1 MRHRSAVFILLLFC
15 AVTLAREVASAQQHD
30 EPESNRKI
38 VSRIVPAY
46 PQMARNLNLR
56 GNVKVEA
63 LVEPNG
69 TVKSIQVKGGHP
81 VLVEAAQD
89 AVRRWR
95 WEPAARETREPVEFK
110 FDPK

>member
-1 MRHRSAVFILLLFC
+1 MRSRSAAALLVLFWSI
-15 AVTLAREVASAQQHD
+15 ALTAFSFAQQQD
-30 EPESNRKI
+30 EPESNRKV
-38 VSRIVPAY
+38 VSRIVPQY

-56 GNVKVEA
+56 GSVRVEA

-69 TVKSIQVKGGHP
+69 TVTSIQVKGGHP

-89 AVRRWR
+89 AVRKWR
-95 WEPAARETREPVEFK
+95 WEPGARETREPVEFK

>member
-1 MRHRSAVFILLLFC
+1 MKHRSAVLILLLFW
-15 AVTLAREVASAQQHD
+15 AVTSTPGLSSAQQQD
-30 EPESNRKI
+30 EPESRKV

-56 GNVKVEA
+56 GSVKVEA

-69 TVKSIQVKGGHP
+69 TVKSVQIKGGHP

-95 WEPAARETREPVEFK
+95 WEPAARETREPVEFR